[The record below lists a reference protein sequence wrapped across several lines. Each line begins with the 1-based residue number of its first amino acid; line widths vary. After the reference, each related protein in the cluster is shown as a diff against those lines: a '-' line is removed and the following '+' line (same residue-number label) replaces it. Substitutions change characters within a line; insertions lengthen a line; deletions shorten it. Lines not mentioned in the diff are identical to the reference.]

1 VPGER
6 GSEQAFIT
14 REGPLRLL
22 AITAH
27 PDDESLGCGGAL
39 ARYSHEGVETCVLSA
54 TRGERGR
61 HGPGEH
67 PGLEAVGRIREG
79 ELRKAANELGV
90 REVAFLGYEDGA
102 LDQADPRQVIA
113 RIVLHLRRLRPQ
125 VVITFGPDG
134 AYGHPDHIAVSQF
147 AMAAV
152 VCAADPGYEGAVAG
166 VRFHG
171 RGVGGE
177 PTWAPEGGAGEDGRA
192 HRVSKLYYM
201 ATSAETWAIY
211 QETFKTLTSTVD
223 GIVRQ
228 AVPWP
233 DWAITTRVD
242 AGDWW
247 RQVWWAVQCHR
258 TQMAAYEALSDLTEE
273 RHRALWGN
281 QTFYRVFSTVNGGR
295 EVERDLFQG
304 LREPVATGVF
314 P

>member
-1 VPGER
+1 VPGEKGR
-6 GSEQAFIT
+6 SQAFTT
-14 REGPLRLL
+14 REGPLKLM

-39 ARYSHEGVETCVLSA
+39 ARYAHEGVDTYVLSA

-61 HGPGEH
+61 HGSGEH
-67 PGLEAVGRIREG
+67 PGPEALGRIREG
-79 ELRKAANELGV
+79 ELRKAAAELGV
-90 REVAFLGYEDGA
+90 NDVAFLGYQDGA
-102 LDQADPRQVIA
+102 LDQADPRQAIA
-113 RIVLHLRRLRPQ
+113 RIVLYLRRLRPH

-134 AYGHPDHIAVSQF
+134 AYGHPDHIAISQL
-147 AMAAV
+147 ATAAV
-152 VCAADPGYEGAVAG
+152 VCAADPGYEA
-166 VRFHG
+166 
-171 RGVGGE
+171 GVGGVRLPMQE
-177 PTWAPEGGAGEDGRA
+177 AGEQLFWASGGGGREDGRA

-201 ATSAETWAIY
+201 ASSAETWAIY

-223 GIVRQ
+223 GVVRQ

-247 RQVWWAVQCHR
+247 GQVWWAVQCHR
-258 TQMAAYEALSDLTEE
+258 TQMAVYGALSNLTEE
-273 RHRALWGN
+273 KHRALWGD

-295 EVERDLFQG
+295 EVETDLFQG
-304 LREPVATGVF
+304 IRAPVATGVS